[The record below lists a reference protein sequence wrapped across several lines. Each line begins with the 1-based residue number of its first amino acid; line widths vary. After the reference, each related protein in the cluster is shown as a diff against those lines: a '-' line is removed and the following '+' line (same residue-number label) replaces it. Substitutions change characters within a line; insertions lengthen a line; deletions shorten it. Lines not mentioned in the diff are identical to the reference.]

1 MKEIVERLQETRQIE
16 LAKSI
21 LESKGYNVTKRD
33 SLSKGSMR
41 ESAQPSA
48 LKKLLDLD
56 GGVNNY
62 DDHPEMFDKYGNAAL
77 AEITKFLGCNKED
90 LVELLDR
97 DEGLDIEGYQEL
109 CDYVYEN
116 SKGQGAI
123 KLETNGH
130 GPYDSLT
137 PSYMTD
143 GSGAKYVFHSDSDG
157 FPGFIVSL
165 KVR

>member
-1 MKEIVERLQETRQIE
+1 MKEIVNRLHENRQIE

-21 LESKGYNVTKRD
+21 LESNGYTVTKRVNEA
-33 SLSKGSMR
+33 R
-41 ESAQPSA
+41 EPSA

-62 DDHPEMFDKYGNAAL
+62 NDYPEMFDKYGKEAL
-77 AEITKFLGCNKED
+77 AKITKFLGCNKED
-90 LVELLDR
+90 LVELLGR

-143 GSGAKYVFHSDSDG
+143 ESKAKYVLHLDSDS

>member
-1 MKEIVERLQETRQIE
+1 MNESQE
-16 LAKSI
+16 
-21 LESKGYNVTKRD
+21 
-33 SLSKGSMR
+33 
-41 ESAQPSA
+41 PSA

-62 DDHPEMFDKYGNAAL
+62 NDYSEMFDKYGKAAL
-77 AEITKFLGCNKED
+77 AEITKVLCCNKED
-90 LVELLDR
+90 SVELLDR

-116 SKGQGAI
+116 SMGQGAI

-137 PSYMTD
+137 PYYMTD
-143 GSGAKYVFHSDSDG
+143 ESKS
-157 FPGFIVSL
+157 
-165 KVR
+165 